1 MKLQPSTYLRESCA
15 SVREGRCEAL
25 TAAHVAGAIEHR
37 KSCRLGRRDLADD
50 RRQHV
55 IHRNGERDY
64 GPTVSKNPG
73 THARTL
79 PGPGRSPS
87 CPEVV
92 QGRIGKAEDV
102 VAYDVRD
109 GEVR

>member
-1 MKLQPSTYLRESCA
+1 MTLQPSTYLRESCA

-37 KSCRLGRRDLADD
+37 KNYRLGCRDSRYD

-73 THARTL
+73 THART
-79 PGPGRSPS
+79 G
-87 CPEVV
+87 
-92 QGRIGKAEDV
+92 IGLQVPKSGDIFYFWLHFV
-102 VAYDVRD
+102 ILLDK
-109 GEVR
+109 

>member
-37 KSCRLGRRDLADD
+37 KNYRLGCRDSRYDQ
-50 RRQHV
+50 RQHV

-64 GPTVSKNPG
+64 GPTVSKNPR

-92 QGRIGKAEDV
+92 QGRIGKAEG
-102 VAYDVRD
+102 AISYDVRD
-109 GEVR
+109 GGVR